1 MLPIYRFY
9 SLLLFLIFS
18 SNSIHAQDQKI
29 VDSLLQLLPNAN
41 DTTQCNI
48 YVELYRNT
56 FQHDLSTAGE
66 YATKC
71 VDAAE
76 KSGNLSSIAQSNNLL
91 GIHQLQTSDYN
102 NAITSFNEAI
112 KSYRKL
118 DKSDRVFRAMN
129 NLAIVYENQGKLDAS
144 LNTHFQ
150 VLRFLDSLGVGGDML
165 ASSMWNIGNVK
176 HNLLKHE
183 ESIEWYE
190 KARAIY
196 QESGDTEYIIDLNH
210 QIALS
215 HAALRNLDEAEKGF
229 DDCIQYYRQKGMEVA
244 LAGSLENISE
254 VYILTGRYQEAEEN
268 LMEALSIAEKEE
280 AGFLPGQIYRRLVEL
295 YLAMGELNKAE
306 RYGKISIENAKAYGR
321 DKKLIADYQL
331 LSQVYERKGQ
341 LRPALDYYKSYH
353 TQNDSIFGLEKL
365 NAINDLQLEYQE
377 FKNQQEVKL
386 LEEQNR
392 VAQLKQNG
400 LIAGIIA
407 ITIILGALIFALRQ
421 RLSKNRIAKEKVQ
434 QELEFNQKELTF
446 KQKELT
452 AYALQIAQK
461 NEVLE
466 GVKTKVAEVEN
477 NNPRQ
482 LQRIINTI
490 NFNQNDDDSWEGFR
504 QRFVALHK
512 DFESIVKKDYPEVTA
527 NELRLMSLLKMNLSN
542 KEIANILNV
551 SADGIKKARY
561 RLRKKLALET
571 SDSLESFI
579 LEL

>member
-1 MLPIYRFY
+1 MSRVYHLACLCLY
-9 SLLLFLIFS
+9 LTLFSI
-18 SNSIHAQDQKI
+18 SIHAQDQKVI
-29 VDSLLQLLPNAN
+29 DSLEQLLINAN
-41 DTTQCNI
+41 DTTRCNLF
-48 YVELYRNT
+48 VELYRNT
-56 FQHDLSTAGE
+56 FQYDLSAAGDFAE
-66 YATKC
+66 KC
-71 VDAAE
+71 VEAANV
-76 KSGNLSSIAQSNNLL
+76 SGNLSSIAQSNNLL
-91 GIHQLQTSDYN
+91 GIHQLQISDYN
-102 NAITSFNEAI
+102 NAIMHFDEAI
-112 KSYRKL
+112 KSYRQLGKN
-118 DKSDRVFRAMN
+118 DRVFRAMN
-129 NLAIVYENQGKLDAS
+129 NLAIVYQNQGKMDSS
-144 LNTHFQ
+144 LNTHLQ
-150 VLRFLDSLGVGGDML
+150 VLRYLDSLGIGGDML

-183 ESIEWYE
+183 ESIKWYE
-190 KARAIY
+190 KAKSIY
-196 QESGDTEYIIDLNH
+196 QETGDTGYIIDLNH

-215 HAALRNLDEAEKGF
+215 HTALGNLKKAEQGLDE
-229 DDCIQYYRQKGMEVA
+229 CIQYYRQEGMKVA

-254 VYILTGRYQEAEEN
+254 VYILSEKYQEAENN
-268 LMEALSIAEKEE
+268 LIEALSISKKEQ

-295 YLAMGELNKAE
+295 YLAIGDLNNAE
-306 RYGKISIENAKAYGR
+306 RYGKISIENAKEYGR
-321 DKKLIADYQL
+321 DKKLITDYQL
-331 LSQVYERKGQ
+331 LSQVYERKSQ
-341 LRPALDYYKSYH
+341 FSASLDYYKKFH
-353 TQNDSIFGLEKL
+353 AQNDSIFGLEKL
-365 NAINDLQLEYQE
+365 NAINVLQLEYQE

-392 VAQLKQNG
+392 LAQLKQNG

-407 ITIILGALIFALRQ
+407 ITIIFGVLVFALRQ
-421 RLSKNRIAKEKVQ
+421 RLSKNRLAKEKAQ
-434 QELEFNQKELTF
+434 QELAFNQKELTF

-466 GVKTKVAEVEN
+466 GVKTKVAEVN
-477 NNPRQ
+477 NNDPRQ

-504 QRFVALHK
+504 QRFMDLHK
-512 DFESIVKKDYPEVTA
+512 DFESIVKRDYPEITP

-579 LEL
+579 LQL

>member
-1 MLPIYRFY
+1 MLQILRYYCLF
-9 SLLLFLIFS
+9 LFLIFTS
-18 SNSIHAQDQKI
+18 LSVNAQDQKVI
-29 VDSLLQLLPNAN
+29 DSLLQLLPEAN
-41 DTTQCNI
+41 DTTKCNL

-56 FQHDLSTAGE
+56 FQHDLSIAGE
-66 YATKC
+66 YAEKC
-71 VDAAE
+71 VKAAD

-91 GIHQLQTSDYN
+91 GIHQLQISDYN

-112 KSYRKL
+112 NSYRQL
-118 DKSDRVFRAMN
+118 GKSERVFRAMN
-129 NLAIVYENQGKLDAS
+129 NLAIVYQNQGKMEAS
-144 LNTHFQ
+144 LNTHLQ
-150 VLRFLDSLGVGGDML
+150 VLRYLDSLSIGGDML

-176 HNLLKHE
+176 HNLLKLE

-196 QESGDTEYIIDLNH
+196 QETGDREYVVDLNH

-215 HAALRNLDEAEKGF
+215 HTALGNLEKAEKGF
-229 DDCIQYYRQKGMEVA
+229 DECIRYYRQQGMEVA

-254 VYILTGRYQEAEEN
+254 VYILSERYQEAEDN
-268 LMEALSIAEKEE
+268 LIEALSIAEKEE

-295 YLAMGELNKAE
+295 YLAMGDLNKAE
-306 RYGKISIENAKAYGR
+306 QYGKISIENAEEYGR
-321 DKKLIADYQL
+321 DKKLITDYQL
-331 LSQVYERKGQ
+331 LSQVYERKNQ
-341 LRPALDYYKSYH
+341 FRESLEYYKKFH
-353 TQNDSIFGLEKL
+353 AQNDSIFGLEKL
-365 NAINDLQLEYQE
+365 NAINALQLEYQE
-377 FKNQQEVKL
+377 FKNQQEVRL

-400 LIAGIIA
+400 LMAGILA
-407 ITIILGALIFALRQ
+407 LITIFGALIFALRQ
-421 RLSKNRIAKEKVQ
+421 RLSKNRIAREKVE
-434 QELEFNQKELTF
+434 QELAFNQKELTF

-466 GVKTKVAEVEN
+466 GVKTKVAEVDN
-477 NNPRQ
+477 SDPRQ

-512 DFESIVKKDYPEVTA
+512 DFESIIKKDYPEVTA

-579 LEL
+579 LQL